1 MVKTRRS
8 VVDLLVDL
16 INIPSPSEDELALCQ
31 FVYRFLG
38 SFAFDQ
44 IEKQV
49 VDERGFNI
57 IAKSGQPKIILQA
70 HLDTVPP
77 FIGAD
82 VKAGKIFGRGSCDTK
97 SCLAAMITAAG
108 QALDENL
115 TDFGLIFTVGEE
127 TNFRGVKKLLGK
139 YQHLPLVVVG
149 EPTGLK
155 PVNGH
160 FGIGTIT
167 VKAEGK
173 AAHTST
179 PNQGVN
185 AIEKLLAGL
194 AKLAN
199 FLPQKGSLLSLVKI
213 SGGAA
218 ENVIPDQAQALY
230 NFRISPQDKQA
241 NYPAKF
247 KQILT
252 GLDLSVEPGL
262 ILPPIKLAIPKNLAF
277 LGPGITVP
285 YATELSFFK
294 KGLVLGPGEIK
305 WAHSQNEFIKI
316 KELERAV
323 DLYKEIITVCQ

>member
-1 MVKTRRS
+1 
-8 VVDLLVDL
+8 
-16 INIPSPSEDELALCQ
+16 
-31 FVYRFLG
+31 
-38 SFAFDQ
+38 
-44 IEKQV
+44 
-49 VDERGFNI
+49 
-57 IAKSGQPKIILQA
+57 
-70 HLDTVPP
+70 
-77 FIGAD
+77 
-82 VKAGKIFGRGSCDTK
+82 
-97 SCLAAMITAAG
+97 
-108 QALDENL
+108 
-115 TDFGLIFTVGEE
+115 
-127 TNFRGVKKLLGK
+127 
-139 YQHLPLVVVG
+139 VVG

-230 NFRISPQDKQA
+230 NFRIFPQDKQA